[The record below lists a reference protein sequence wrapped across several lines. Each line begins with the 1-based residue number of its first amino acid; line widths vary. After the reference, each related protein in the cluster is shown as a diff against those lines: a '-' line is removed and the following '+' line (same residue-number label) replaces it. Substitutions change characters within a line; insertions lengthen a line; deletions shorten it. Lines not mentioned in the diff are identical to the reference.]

1 MVVQKTTYKTENS
14 RIFAPSDIPGK
25 TTGTQG
31 ISMTQEDIYSVVK
44 AHGQAAKR
52 VKESGF
58 DAIELHAAHFY
69 LLNQFLSPYYNHRT
83 DEYGGRLENH
93 IRFLKECYFDLLE
106 ELVGNLNDVEST
118 SLEGETIEATMTASG
133 RSKAICD

>member
-1 MVVQKTTYKTENS
+1 MQH
-14 RIFAPSDIPGK
+14 I
-25 TTGTQG
+25 
-31 ISMTQEDIYSVVK
+31 
-44 AHGQAAKR
+44 
-52 VKESGF
+52 
-58 DAIELHAAHFY
+58 FY

>member
-1 MVVQKTTYKTENS
+1 
-14 RIFAPSDIPGK
+14 
-25 TTGTQG
+25 
-31 ISMTQEDIYSVVK
+31 MTQEDIYSVVK

-52 VKESGF
+52 VKEAGF

-93 IRFLKECYFDLLE
+93 VRFLKECYFDLLE

-118 SLEGETIEATMTASG
+118 SLEGPPAARASRKPARSTVWIATSCW
-133 RSKAICD
+133 RS

>member
-1 MVVQKTTYKTENS
+1 
-14 RIFAPSDIPGK
+14 
-25 TTGTQG
+25 
-31 ISMTQEDIYSVVK
+31 MTQEDIYSVVK

-133 RSKAICD
+133 RSKAICY